1 MKNAD
6 KKPIGLVL
14 LDKPEGVTSFKAV
27 AMLRRIYGEKRI
39 GHTGTLDPMATGVL
53 PVLIGRATR
62 LSELGLNAD
71 KRYTATIRL
80 GITTDTLD
88 ITGTVLSETES
99 KVSDEQLK
107 AALEHFKGE
116 QLQVPPMYSAISK
129 GGIRLYDLARQ
140 GIEVEREKRKINIL
154 EINLLERNGD
164 EFKIDVLCSKG
175 TYIRSL
181 ADDLGKFL
189 GCGATLT
196 ALRRTA
202 TGGFSIDACATV
214 EQIEKEPEK
223 HLISAENVVSHFKK
237 ITISEKQKTRFI
249 NGGALDKS
257 RVKFSG
263 ANDGELFR
271 VCFGDEFLGL
281 AVFNEE
287 MGVFSPKCL
296 I

>member
-6 KKPIGLVL
+6 KNVGLVL

-71 KRYTATIRL
+71 KRYTATVRL
-80 GITTDTLD
+80 GVTTDTLD
-88 ITGTVLSETES
+88 ITGNILSETEPN
-99 KVSDEQLK
+99 VSDEQLN
-107 AALEHFKGE
+107 AALENFKGE
-116 QLQVPPMYSAISK
+116 QMQTPPMYSAISK
-129 GGIRLYDLARQ
+129 GGVRLYDLARQ
-140 GIEVEREKRKINIL
+140 GIEVEREARKINIL
-154 EINLLERNGD
+154 EINLLERSGND
-164 EFKIDVLCSKG
+164 FKIDVLCSKG

-181 ADDLGKFL
+181 ADDLGKYL
-189 GCGATLT
+189 GCGAVLT

-202 TGGFSIDACATV
+202 TGGFSISRCATV
-214 EQIEKEPEK
+214 EEIEKDPK
-223 HLISAENVVSHFKK
+223 KYLLSAEEVVSHFKK
-237 ITISEKQKTRFI
+237 IIISEKQKTRFI
-249 NGGALDKS
+249 NGGGLDAS
-257 RVKFSG
+257 RVKSG
-263 ANDGELFR
+263 NATNGELYR

-281 AVFNEE
+281 AQFVEETNEYR
-287 MGVFSPKCL
+287 PKCL